1 MKSLLHFKNKSLSN
15 TQIAQSNSSS
25 KLNINIYLFQTID
38 LLRHN
43 NISNVAEKFLVY
55 FQISSF

>member
-25 KLNINIYLFQTID
+25 KLNIKIYLFQTID
-38 LLRHN
+38 LLPHN